1 MTPHACRG
9 LHPALAPALLGAVLL
24 AALPLRAQTAPTVQ
38 PAPPAAAPAKG
49 AKPLRIQLTPAQE
62 KAFFTARKAQER
74 RNHTARQTIL
84 RDGLRCIE
92 AAADLKA
99 LGACSQQER
108 VAYRALMAREREETL
123 ALFKRLG
130 VPLPEA
136 SSSRPEVPP
145 GRPATP

>member
-1 MTPHACRG
+1 MTPHAFRG
-9 LHPALAPALLGAVLL
+9 LHPGLAPALLGAVLL
-24 AALPLRAQTAPTVQ
+24 TSTPLRAQTAPTAQ
-38 PAPPAAAPAKG
+38 PASPAAAPVQG

-62 KAFFTARKAQER
+62 KEFFAARKAQER

-92 AAADLKA
+92 AATDLKA

-108 VAYRALMAREREETL
+108 AAYRALMVREREETL
-123 ALFKRLG
+123 TLFKRLG

-136 SSSRPEVPP
+136 SSNRPDAPT
-145 GRPATP
+145 GRSATP